1 MCTELDLD
9 NLVTIHHE
17 MGHIQYY
24 IQYKHLPYEF
34 RSGAN
39 SGRINS
45 YILVIYRNRYKF
57 LMNEGLIKKLLYISR
72 IPRGYWRY
80 PCTSSIYSGASQIN
94 QPY

>member
-34 RSGAN
+34 RAGAN
-39 SGRINS
+39 SGKLSLSTVYPIPSSN
-45 YILVIYRNRYKF
+45 YTNVVNYK
-57 LMNEGLIKKLLYISR
+57 IA
-72 IPRGYWRY
+72 
-80 PCTSSIYSGASQIN
+80 C
-94 QPY
+94 

>member
-39 SGRINS
+39 SGEFKFPFNGANS
-45 YILVIYRNRYKF
+45 DVIFYK
-57 LMNEGLIKKLLYISR
+57 
-72 IPRGYWRY
+72 P
-80 PCTSSIYSGASQIN
+80 
-94 QPY
+94 